1 MSADFPETLFEE
13 AEERPPAR
21 EYGKSALIAVVG
33 TAYLVAFG
41 FGVVVVVGDLL
52 SWAGDNVHFLGDTT
66 PSTGR
71 ENLRDDDLALTWQ
84 LACIAAIG
92 VVLGLWWRRRLAVGL
107 FGIGAVV
114 ALVAGLTVHAVAAE
128 DEPDAGLAGQP
139 ARLPGVQRR
148 RQPMPGRLRS
158 AGRSSRTPVGRRG
171 RLPG

>member
-1 MSADFPETLFEE
+1 M
-13 AEERPPAR
+13 
-21 EYGKSALIAVVG
+21 
-33 TAYLVAFG
+33 AFG

-71 ENLRDDDLALTWQ
+71 ENLRDDVLALTWQ

-114 ALVAGLTVHAVAAE
+114 ALVAGLTVYAVAAE
-128 DEPDAGLAGQP
+128 DEPDRP
-139 ARLPGVQRR
+139 AWQDSPHVCQEYSGDGNRCPGD
-148 RQPMPGRLRS
+148 
-158 AGRSSRTPVGRRG
+158 
-171 RLPG
+171 